1 MGDAHG
7 PRRGETAGVDE
18 PTAVLIVEDHPILS
32 EALSV
37 RMERE
42 GDLRVVGST
51 PSASQVLPMVAAA
64 RPDIVLLDIE
74 LGEDNGTDL
83 IDDLRALPRGPKVV
97 VLTCRTDN
105 ATAMSAISRGASAFV
120 PKAAPMEELV
130 QAIRTVT
137 AGELW
142 VSPAVLSR
150 MLPTVLPGAPG
161 TKAENRLLLLTERE
175 REVLAMMV
183 NGLPN
188 AAIAERLH
196 LSIHTVRTHV
206 HNLQKK
212 LNVHSKLAAVA
223 FAHRM
228 GIQPA

>member
-1 MGDAHG
+1 MGEAHW
-7 PRRGETAGVDE
+7 PRRGETTGVDE

-37 RMERE
+37 RMEQE
-42 GDLRVVGST
+42 SDLRVVGST
-51 PSASQVLPMVAAA
+51 PSPNQVLPMVAAA
-64 RPDIVLLDIE
+64 QPDIVLLDIE

-83 IDDLRALPRGPKVV
+83 LDDLRALPHGPKVV

-105 ATAMSAISRGASAFV
+105 ATVMTAITKGASAFV
-120 PKAAPMEELV
+120 PKAAPMAELV

-137 AGELW
+137 AGEIW
-142 VSPAVLSR
+142 VSPVVLSR
-150 MLPTVLPGAPG
+150 MLPAVLPSADG
-161 TKAENRLLLLTERE
+161 TKAENRLFLLTERE
-175 REVLAMMV
+175 REVLALMV
-183 NGLPN
+183 NGLAN

-212 LNVHSKLAAVA
+212 LNVHSKLAAIA
-223 FAHRM
+223 LAHRM
-228 GIQPA
+228 GIEPT

>member
-1 MGDAHG
+1 MGEAHG
-7 PRRGETAGVDE
+7 ARRGETTGVNE

-37 RMERE
+37 RMEQE

-51 PSASQVLPMVAAA
+51 PSRSQVLPMVAAS
-64 RPDIVLLDIE
+64 RPDIVVLDIE
-74 LGEDNGTDL
+74 LGEHNGTDL
-83 IDDLRALPRGPKVV
+83 LDDLRALPHGPKVV

-105 ATAMSAISRGASAFV
+105 ATALTAITKGASGFV
-120 PKAAPMEELV
+120 PKAAPMAELV

-137 AGELW
+137 AGEIW

-150 MLPTVLPGAPG
+150 MLPAVLPAANG
-161 TKAENRLLLLTERE
+161 TTSENRLHLLTDRE
-175 REVLAMMV
+175 REVLALMV
-183 NGLPN
+183 DGLPN
-188 AAIAERLH
+188 AAIAEHLH

-212 LNVHSKLAAVA
+212 LNVHSKLAAIA

-228 GIQPA
+228 GIEPT